1 MFGLIVGST
10 HNNFQKQRIKVS
22 YFYGDE
28 LIMILHSPQYILP
41 SNQTHYNTIHFVTI
55 FVLQISHF
63 LRIQKYCPKCT
74 TSCEVNLVSSLNVAC
89 TCRKEKSKISYQEN
103 FISLSYQSMCKKS
116 AQPLNSRKLKLPSAA
131 AILNHSF
138 KEHHLRPNQKAR

>member
-1 MFGLIVGST
+1 
-10 HNNFQKQRIKVS
+10 
-22 YFYGDE
+22 
-28 LIMILHSPQYILP
+28 MILHSPQYILP

-74 TSCEVNLVSSLNVAC
+74 TSCEVNLESSLNVAC

-116 AQPLNSRKLKLPSAA
+116 AQPLKRKQLMRSTKKSRCSNYRWLESPKPYLCIKKK
-131 AILNHSF
+131 IFN
-138 KEHHLRPNQKAR
+138 K